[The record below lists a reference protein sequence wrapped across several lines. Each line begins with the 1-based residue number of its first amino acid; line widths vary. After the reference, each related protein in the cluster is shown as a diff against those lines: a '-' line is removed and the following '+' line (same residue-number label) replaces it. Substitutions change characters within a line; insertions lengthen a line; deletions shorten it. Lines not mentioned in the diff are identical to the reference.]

1 MLRSLFFRVIP
12 CFLTLSSLLWPDHV
26 LADTYTEQ
34 EGKDAWERL
43 KRRPLTEASF
53 HQACDLMQ
61 DIGATHLDLSYRI
74 LAEYL
79 PIIKA
84 TGKKNWV
91 HILLMGWAKAKESTG
106 YFAEAEG
113 LYRQA
118 RQNAAGDPRLYD
130 ESLVGTVLMYA
141 EWGNPDSLQK
151 YAAIGEQS
159 AMTAGDNES
168 LSFILTFR

>member
-118 RQNAAGDPRLYD
+118 RQNAAGDPR
-130 ESLVGTVLMYA
+130 
-141 EWGNPDSLQK
+141 
-151 YAAIGEQS
+151 
-159 AMTAGDNES
+159 
-168 LSFILTFR
+168 